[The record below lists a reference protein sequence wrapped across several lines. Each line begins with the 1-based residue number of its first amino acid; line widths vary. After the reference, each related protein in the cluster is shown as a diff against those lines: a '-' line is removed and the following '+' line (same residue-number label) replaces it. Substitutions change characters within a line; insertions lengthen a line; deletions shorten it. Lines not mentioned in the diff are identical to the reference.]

1 MKDLVKLAMA
11 MFTLLS
17 LSCYQKVKNEEK
29 FKGWFASAIIYDYLG
44 QEKKALDCLDSL
56 QIHAR
61 EGELQFYKRLP
72 KKRLLE
78 LSEWD
83 SRAWIERGK
92 IYRELG
98 DCEGAL
104 KCFRTAITTYL
115 GNGERFEKL
124 SDLDSWDPIIASRIE
139 SAKTFKE
146 MGEEKRAKNFG
157 KILEK
162 YLKANY

>member
-1 MKDLVKLAMA
+1 MKNLVKLATA

-17 LSCYQKVKNEEK
+17 LSCYPKVENEEK
-29 FKGWFASAIIYDYLG
+29 FKGWFESARIYNYLG
-44 QEKKALDCLDSL
+44 QEDKALDCLDSL
-56 QIHAR
+56 QISVK
-61 EGELQFYKRLP
+61 EQDQYYKRLS
-72 KKRLLE
+72 KKKLLE

-115 GNGERFEKL
+115 GNDEGFEKL
-124 SDLDSWDPIIASRIE
+124 SELGSWDPIIASAIE
-139 SAKTFKE
+139 KAETFEKMGKKE
-146 MGEEKRAKNFG
+146 RVEGCRKF
-157 KILEK
+157 LEK